1 MTCHYPDLCRPSDW
15 LKQIFRHKLEN
26 SIDFVS
32 VWAICG
38 INFIEEFNQ
47 TIFKLKPLERIQ
59 WCMYVLRFSSTIV
72 VLLMS
77 MINDKQPFSLR
88 CAVLYCFQVSNDLSL
103 MLLPW
108 LDSFINFPRVKSGE
122 KIVCFQNNKISLI
135 PSQIIVSFCWNSVIC
150 TRMSK
155 DKMILSPHYY
165 LHQLLPVSVSVV
177 NSVQRCLFTV
187 ARWPVL

>member
-1 MTCHYPDLCRPSDW
+1 MTCHYPDLGRPSDW
-15 LKQIFRHKLEN
+15 LKQVFRHKLEN

-47 TIFKLKPLERIQ
+47 TIFKLKPGDRIQ
-59 WCMYVLRFSSTIV
+59 WCMYVLRFSSAIV

-88 CAVLYCFQVSNDLSL
+88 CAVLYCFQVSHGLGL

-108 LDSFINFPRVKSGE
+108 LDSFINFPRVKSDG
-122 KIVCFQNNKISLI
+122 KIVCFQNNKISDSFSKLI
-135 PSQIIVSFCWNSVIC
+135 CFFLLKQCYLYKNEQGQNDIV
-150 TRMSK
+150 TT
-155 DKMILSPHYY
+155 
-165 LHQLLPVSVSVV
+165 LLPSSA
-177 NSVQRCLFTV
+177 SAGKHICCK
-187 ARWPVL
+187 

>member
-1 MTCHYPDLCRPSDW
+1 MTCHYPDLGRPSDW
-15 LKQIFRHKLEN
+15 LKQVFRHKLEN

-47 TIFKLKPLERIQ
+47 TIFKLKPGDRIQ
-59 WCMYVLRFSSTIV
+59 WCMYVLRFSSAIV

-88 CAVLYCFQVSNDLSL
+88 CAVLYCFQVSHGLGL

-108 LDSFINFPRVKSGE
+108 LDSFINFPRVKSGG

-135 PSQIIVSFCWNSVIC
+135 PSQNWYCFFLLKQCYLYKNEQGQNDIV
-150 TRMSK
+150 TT
-155 DKMILSPHYY
+155 
-165 LHQLLPVSVSVV
+165 LLPSSA
-177 NSVQRCLFTV
+177 SAGKHICCK
-187 ARWPVL
+187 

>member
-1 MTCHYPDLCRPSDW
+1 MTCHWSKFSDI
-15 LKQIFRHKLEN
+15 LKLEN

-47 TIFKLKPLERIQ
+47 TIFKLKPLQ
-59 WCMYVLRFSSTIV
+59 WCMYVLRFSSAIV

-88 CAVLYCFQVSNDLSL
+88 CAVLYCFQVSNGLGL

-108 LDSFINFPRVKSGE
+108 LDSFLNFRRVKSGG
-122 KIVCFQNNKISLI
+122 KIVRFQNDKISLI
-135 PSQIIVSFCWNSVIC
+135 PSQNWYCFSVLKQCYLYKNEQGQNDIV
-150 TRMSK
+150 TT
-155 DKMILSPHYY
+155 
-165 LHQLLPVSVSVV
+165 LLPSSA
-177 NSVQRCLFTV
+177 SAGKHICFK
-187 ARWPVL
+187 